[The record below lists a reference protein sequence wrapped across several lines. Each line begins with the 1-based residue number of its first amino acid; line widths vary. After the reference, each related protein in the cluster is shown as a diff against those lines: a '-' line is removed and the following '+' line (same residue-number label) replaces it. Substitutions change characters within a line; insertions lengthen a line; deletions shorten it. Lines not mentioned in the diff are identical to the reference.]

1 MPYTFFSFFFFQ
13 QKIQVAK
20 LLRKNLPRMEKH
32 SYDQSLAEQ
41 ILRYT
46 LVWQVIKKPKITLA

>member
-1 MPYTFFSFFFFQ
+1 MPYTFFFFFQ

-20 LLRKNLPRMEKH
+20 LLQKKILPGIEKY

-41 ILRYT
+41 ITAVHTGLT
-46 LVWQVIKKPKITLA
+46 GH